1 MKKAELDGRLY
12 NVTTMDEFTSYPD
25 LYTPKF
31 TAIERPG
38 HCVLPIKNRT
48 TDTGPGIYYQPGAMV
63 SIIEKPIN
71 MKDYAPNKIIDFTN
85 PSSIGDIFDKQ
96 QIIRDI
102 QDEIMTTNENI
113 LCLKISD
120 KDTPEMR
127 AIKTAIN
134 SKRVDI
140 KQYEDRFDQFQNDM
154 RLLKTS
160 HSITLAKSVSICT
173 AFDIEAKLVL
183 EDKDSSVPNPMNQ
196 TIVINLTEGRN

>member
-31 TAIERPG
+31 TAIERAG

-85 PSSIGDIFDKQ
+85 PSSIGDIFDKY

-173 AFDIEAKLVL
+173 AFDIDAKLVL
-183 EDKDSSVPNPMNQ
+183 EDKDNSVPNPMNQ